1 MESDIS
7 LVFMKLINKISRYFL
22 YLFIFISFGMLFS
35 IYFITQAAIT
45 EEADEQLIRI
55 RDEAVKE
62 LKENRAVN
70 FSPFIEIE
78 ESNDKSV
85 RDIYGESTILLRGAN
100 EEEPYRTLFSI
111 VNVNERFYQIIV
123 RTSLI
128 EKEEMLFF
136 VTSVA
141 GIAIF
146 LFMILF
152 TFLNRAASKKILKDF
167 HTTLQKLN
175 EFSIDQKEKF
185 VLEKANIEEFNNLNK
200 SLEYLA
206 DKAINEYR
214 SLKEFTEE
222 LNHEIQTPL
231 AVIKSKLELM
241 LQTENL
247 NKDSYSILDISL
259 KQLSKI
265 NRINKSILFLN
276 KLEHK
281 KLFESESVEL
291 TSEINN
297 VLLSL
302 NDYIIAKKITINK
315 KIDRSLNLWIN
326 QSLLNI
332 LIVNLFSNS
341 IRHNIYNGIIEIE
354 LIDNELILS
363 NNGKEP
369 AYNPEKYFERFYKE
383 SELNESIGLGLTI
396 VKKICDNYGI
406 NIKYI
411 YDSGFHKI
419 SLDFNNSI
427 TES

>member
-7 LVFMKLINKISRYFL
+7 LVSMKLINKISRYFL
-22 YLFIFISFGMLFS
+22 YLFIFISIGMFLS
-35 IYFITQAAIT
+35 IYFITQTAIT
-45 EEADEQLIRI
+45 DEADEQLTKI
-55 RDEAVKE
+55 RDEAIKE

-70 FSPFIEIE
+70 FPPFIEIE
-78 ESNDKSV
+78 ESNDRSV
-85 RDIYGESTILLRGAN
+85 RDIFGDSSFLLRGAN

-111 VNVNERFYQIIV
+111 VNVNGRFYQIIV
-123 RTSLI
+123 RTSLE
-128 EKEEMLFF
+128 EKEEMLYF

-141 GIAIF
+141 GIAIL

-152 TFLNRAASKKILKDF
+152 TFFNRAASKKILKDF

-247 NKDSYSILDISL
+247 DKDSYSILDISL

-291 TSEINN
+291 TGEINN
-297 VLLSL
+297 ALFSL
-302 NDYIIAKKITINK
+302 NDYIIAKNISINK
-315 KIDRSLNLWIN
+315 KIDRSLFLWIN

-341 IRHNIYNGIIEIE
+341 IRHNINNGTIEIE
-354 LIDNELILS
+354 LIGNVLTIS

-369 AYNPEKYFERFYKE
+369 VANPEKFFERFYKE

>member
-7 LVFMKLINKISRYFL
+7 LVSMKLINKISRYFL
-22 YLFIFISFGMLFS
+22 YLFIFISIGMFLS
-35 IYFITQAAIT
+35 IYFITQTAIT
-45 EEADEQLIRI
+45 DEADEQLTKI
-55 RDEAVKE
+55 RDEAIKE

-70 FSPFIEIE
+70 FPPFIEIE
-78 ESNDKSV
+78 ESNDRSV
-85 RDIYGESTILLRGAN
+85 RDIFGDSSFLLRGAN

-111 VNVNERFYQIIV
+111 VKVKGRFYQIIV
-123 RTSLI
+123 RTSLE
-128 EKEEMLFF
+128 EKEEMLYF

-141 GIAIF
+141 GIAIL

-247 NKDSYSILDISL
+247 DKDSYSILDISL

-291 TSEINN
+291 TGEINN
-297 VLLSL
+297 ALFSL
-302 NDYIIAKKITINK
+302 NDYIIAKNISINK
-315 KIDRSLNLWIN
+315 KIDRSLFLWIN

>member
-128 EKEEMLFF
+128 EKEEMLYF

-276 KLEHK
+276 KLEYK

>member
-427 TES
+427 TE

>member
-128 EKEEMLFF
+128 EKEEMLYF

-276 KLEHK
+276 KLEYK

-341 IRHNIYNGIIEIE
+341 IRHNINNGTIEIE
-354 LIDNELILS
+354 LVDNVLTLS